1 MFDIIGVP
9 FDLTGFQRGSALG
22 PAAIRY
28 ADLEA
33 VLEGMGLD
41 VRDRG
46 DLPHTTP
53 YTAEGG
59 LRNFQPMLETVKLLR
74 GKAAETLA
82 ERRIPLIVGG
92 DHMVAAGGIS
102 AGLAHYGEGLAVV
115 WIDAHTDVNTPGSS
129 DTGNLHGMPVAAL
142 AGLPSEAEG
151 QIDAEW
157 STLLA
162 ALGPGPCLSLERTA
176 WYAIRDVD
184 PAERGRLKGLALT
197 MHDID
202 RHGVVATMANM
213 GDWLKEIGAT
223 HLWISFDVDSMDPIL
238 APGTGTA
245 VRGGLSYREAHLC
258 AELLCEM
265 LDGSQC
271 SLAGLDVVET
281 NPLVDHNNSTA
292 VMVVE
297 WIASLLG
304 KTILGMRR

>member
-1 MFDIIGVP
+1 
-9 FDLTGFQRGSALG
+9 LG

-28 ADLEA
+28 AGLED
-33 VLEGMGLD
+33 VLAKMGLD

-46 DLPHTTP
+46 DLPHTAPNTM
-53 YTAEGG
+53 EGG
-59 LRNFQPMLETVKLLR
+59 LKNFLPMLDTVKRLR
-74 GKAAETLA
+74 ETTSETLN
-82 ERRIPLIVGG
+82 ENRFPLIIGG

-102 AGLAHYGEGLAVV
+102 AALTHYGEGLAVL

-129 DTGNLHGMPVAAL
+129 DTGNLHGMPLAAL
-142 AGLPSEAEG
+142 SGLPSEAQG
-151 QIDAEW
+151 QVDTEW
-157 STLLA
+157 ATLLD

-184 PAERGRLKGLALT
+184 VAERSRLAGLALT

-202 RHGVVATMANM
+202 RHGVVATMSSLRE
-213 GDWLKEIGAT
+213 WLKAIGAT
-223 HLWISFDVDSMDPIL
+223 RLWISFDVDSMDPIL

-265 LDGSQC
+265 LEDENNPC
-271 SLAGLDVVET
+271 RLAGIDVVET

-304 KTILGMRR
+304 KTILGTRR